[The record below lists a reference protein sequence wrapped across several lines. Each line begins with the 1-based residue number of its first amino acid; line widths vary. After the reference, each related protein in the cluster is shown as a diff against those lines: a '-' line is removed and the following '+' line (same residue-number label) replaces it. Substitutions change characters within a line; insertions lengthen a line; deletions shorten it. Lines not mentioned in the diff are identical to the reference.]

1 MSGAISY
8 RESTARERIARFFD
22 AGSLE
27 EWLPPSARMSSP
39 HLPALGLPVAFDD
52 GVVVGAAALLGRR
65 VLFAAQEPAFMGGAV
80 GEVHGAK
87 LTGLLRRAVTDRP
100 DGVVLMFDTG
110 GVRLHEANAGLIAI
124 SEIQR
129 ALFDARRAG
138 VPVVLVAA
146 GANGCYGGLSIV
158 GRSADAIVMTEE
170 GRLSVSGPEVIES
183 QHGVE
188 EFDARDRA
196 LVWRTMGGKHRWL
209 IGEAD
214 ALVEDAFGPL
224 REATARALA
233 TRVPIDLATVRAAH
247 EALGRRLRRFGA
259 MTEAV
264 EIWRE
269 LGLPDP
275 DGVPM
280 AEVAELVARADA
292 LREHGRG

>member
-8 RESTARERIARFFD
+8 RESTARERVARFFD
-22 AGSLE
+22 AGSVE

-39 HLPALGLPVAFDD
+39 HLPALDLPVAFDD
-52 GVVVGAAALLGRR
+52 GVVVGAAVLLGRR

-214 ALVEDAFGPL
+214 ALVDDAFGPL

-233 TRVPIDLATVRAAH
+233 APVPIDLATVRAAH

-259 MTEAV
+259 MTDAV
-264 EIWRE
+264 EIWRA

-280 AEVAELVARADA
+280 AEVAELVAGADA
-292 LREHGRG
+292 IRERGRG

>member
-1 MSGAISY
+1 MSGEASY
-8 RESTARERIARFFD
+8 RESTARERVARFFD
-22 AGSLE
+22 AGSVE
-27 EWLPPSARMSSP
+27 EWLPPSDRLSSP
-39 HLPALGLPVAFDD
+39 HLPGLGLPVAFDD
-52 GVVVGAAALLGRR
+52 GVVIGAASLLGRR

-87 LTGLLRRAVTDRP
+87 LTGLLLRAALDRP
-100 DGVVLMFDTG
+100 EGVVLMFDTG

-129 ALFDARRAG
+129 ALFAARRAG

-214 ALVEDAFGPL
+214 ALVDDAFDAL
-224 REATARALA
+224 REATARALTA
-233 TRVPIDLATVRAAH
+233 PVPLDLATVRAAH

-259 MTEAV
+259 MADATD
-264 EIWRE
+264 IWRS
-269 LGLPDP
+269 LGIDDP
-275 DGVPM
+275 EGVPM
-280 AEVAELVARADA
+280 AGIAELTARAGA
-292 LREHGRG
+292 LRESGRG

>member
-1 MSGAISY
+1 MSGGASY
-8 RESTARERIARFFD
+8 RESSARERIARFFD

-52 GVVVGAAALLGRR
+52 GVVVGAAALLGHR

-87 LTGLLRRAVTDRP
+87 LTGLLRRAVADRP
-100 DGVVLMFDTG
+100 DGVVLMLDTG
-110 GVRLHEANAGLIAI
+110 GVRLHEANAGLVAI

-214 ALVEDAFGPL
+214 ALVDDAFGPL

-247 EALGRRLRRFGA
+247 QALGRRLRRFGA
-259 MTEAV
+259 MNDAV

-269 LGLPDP
+269 LGLEDP

-280 AEVAELVARADA
+280 AEVAALVARAEA
-292 LREHGRG
+292 IRERGRG

>member
-1 MSGAISY
+1 MSAGTSY

-27 EWLPPSARMSSP
+27 EWLPPSARLSSP

-52 GVVVGAAALLGRR
+52 GVVVGAATLLGHR

-87 LTGLLRRAVTDRP
+87 LTGLLRRALTDRP

-214 ALVEDAFGPL
+214 ALVDDAFGPL
-224 REATARALA
+224 REATVRALA
-233 TRVPIDLATVRAAH
+233 TPVPIDLATVRAAH
-247 EALGRRLRRFGA
+247 RALERRLRRFGA
-259 MTEAV
+259 MDDAV

-269 LGLPDP
+269 LGLEDP
-275 DGVPM
+275 EGVPM
-280 AEVAELVARADA
+280 AEVAALVARADTI
-292 LREHGRG
+292 REHGRG

>member
-1 MSGAISY
+1 MSRDASY
-8 RESTARERIARFFD
+8 RESTARERVARFFD
-22 AGSLE
+22 AGSVE
-27 EWLPPSARMSSP
+27 EWLPPAERLSSP
-39 HLPALGLPVAFDD
+39 HLPALGLPVSFDD
-52 GVVVGAAALLGRR
+52 GVVIGAASLAGRR

-87 LTGLLRRAVTDRP
+87 LAGLLRRAAVDRP
-100 DGVVLMFDTG
+100 DGVVLMLDTG

-129 ALFDARRAG
+129 ALFAVRRAG

-146 GANGCYGGLSIV
+146 GANGCYGGLAIV
-158 GRSADAIVMTEE
+158 GRSADSIVMTEE

-214 ALVEDAFGPL
+214 ALVTDGFGPL
-224 REATARALA
+224 REAAARAL
-233 TRVPIDLATVRAAH
+233 TTSVPLDLATVRAAH
-247 EALGRRLRRFGA
+247 EALGRRLARFGA
-259 MTEAV
+259 ADDAMA
-264 EIWRE
+264 IWE
-269 LGLPDP
+269 GLGVDDP
-275 DGVPM
+275 EGVPM
-280 AEVAELVARADA
+280 ADAEALVERAGR
-292 LREHGRG
+292 LRESGRG